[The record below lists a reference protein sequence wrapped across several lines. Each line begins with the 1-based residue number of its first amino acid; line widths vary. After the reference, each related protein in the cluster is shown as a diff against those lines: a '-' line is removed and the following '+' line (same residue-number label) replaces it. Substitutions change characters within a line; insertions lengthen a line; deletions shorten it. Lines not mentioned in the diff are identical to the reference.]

1 MKWDYKVETLKHHEE
16 TGEQEKHLKQL
27 GKEGWELVN
36 IAVYPY
42 SEISGGIAI
51 AYFKKE
57 V

>member
-42 SEISGGIAI
+42 SEISGGIAL
-51 AYFKKE
+51 AYLKKE
-57 V
+57 E